1 MNRNNF
7 RLFIAVF
14 SLVVIV
20 IGLITGR
27 LRESYEATPASTA
40 FIVVILLVYSA
51 FTLHSAVKNRYRK

>member
-20 IGLITGR
+20 IGLNTGR
-27 LRESYEATPASTA
+27 LRERNEATPASTA
-40 FIVVILLVYSA
+40 VIVVILLVYSA
-51 FTLHSAVKNRYRK
+51 FTLHSAVKNRHRK